1 MTKEKQR
8 AIFEFIFT
16 HRNFDMWIASAFCNE
31 QGVPNSGQC
40 PVPFPLS
47 FAEAGSVLV
56 LLKEKGLLIEAGQI
70 FHEPFYH
77 FQHAKESEWRELIAN
92 TREIGWLERH
102 RWTIL
107 KTVGAFLLFS
117 VSIVYTTY
125 LQKTTERKID
135 ELYKVMP
142 QNQPTNSLHLGYG
155 TNSQTTQKK

>member
-1 MTKEKQR
+1 M
-8 AIFEFIFT
+8 
-16 HRNFDMWIASAFCNE
+16 
-31 QGVPNSGQC
+31 
-40 PVPFPLS
+40 
-47 FAEAGSVLV
+47 
-56 LLKEKGLLIEAGQI
+56 LKEKGLLIEAGQI